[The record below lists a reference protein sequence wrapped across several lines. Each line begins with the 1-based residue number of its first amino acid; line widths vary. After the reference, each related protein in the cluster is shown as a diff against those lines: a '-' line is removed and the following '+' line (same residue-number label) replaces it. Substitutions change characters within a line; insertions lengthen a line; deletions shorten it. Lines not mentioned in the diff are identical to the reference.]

1 MTLDAA
7 RAYMGGPWPPLSF
20 GHVTDR
26 QFLPRTTEGALAG
39 LRHGPPNRHA
49 QASGK
54 PTVVHLKVDPE
65 AITPA
70 TTLTKLREQKSLVA
84 ESVSTMCQRAALVR
98 AV

>member
-1 MTLDAA
+1 MTLDVA

-84 ESVSTMCQRAALVR
+84 
-98 AV
+98 